1 MNQSFFIGA
10 VGAHQQQKSMAV
22 QGNNIAN
29 VNTYGFKAEK
39 GRFSA
44 LMYENVKGIDNAE
57 LASGVGACLW
67 ATDTDF
73 RPGTAV
79 STGQDQDY
87 LIAGDGFFALVDL
100 ETNEVS
106 LTRNGAFK
114 IAELQRPSE
123 EVDEYGMPV
132 MEKVMYL
139 SDGDGRFVL
148 SSTGGMIE
156 VTDRTAEQPVGI
168 FDYMNYNGMEHIE
181 GTRFLAV
188 EKNGG
193 LRMGRGTLV
202 RGMLETSNV
211 DLADEITKVI
221 ESQRAYSMA
230 LKMVQTSDEIE
241 TTINNLRG

>member
-10 VGAHQQQKSMAV
+10 VGAHQQQKRMAV
-22 QGNNIAN
+22 PGNNVAN

-39 GRFSA
+39 GRFAA
-44 LMYENVKGIDNAE
+44 LMYDNIKGIGDTE
-57 LASGVGACLW
+57 LPSGTGACLW

-79 STGQDQDY
+79 STGLAQDY
-87 LIAGDGFFALVDL
+87 MIAGDGFFALVDL
-100 ETNEVS
+100 ATNEIS
-106 LTRNGAFK
+106 LTRNGSFK
-114 IAELQRPSE
+114 VAELQRPTDE
-123 EVDEYGMPV
+123 LDEYGLPV

-156 VTDRTAEQPVGI
+156 VTDHAAEQPVGI
-168 FDYMNYNGMEHIE
+168 FDYMNYNGMEHVE

-193 LRMGRGTLV
+193 LHLGSGTLV
-202 RGMLETSNV
+202 RGMLEASNV